1 MEVGVDVDEEFFVG
15 DANLR
20 ALKAEADEEGNGG
33 GEEEEKAGWKRRVQ
47 ENGRLFLSAMFS

>member
-15 DANLR
+15 DANLE

-47 ENGRLFLSAMFS
+47 GNGRLFLSYLFS